1 MSGENAME
9 SLHFAD
15 GVAGADDAETL
26 FEQAILPVM
35 PDLLAYFVRR
45 VLPAE
50 DSADCLSETMLVVW
64 RKRGSLPQDDSE
76 RRAWAFGIAR
86 RVLGNYRRGSIRRN
100 ALSDLLR
107 DEIRTTAGSA
117 LTEGRDLL
125 SVLPASD
132 RELVQLI
139 IWDGF
144 GVAEA
149 GAILGIKP
157 SAARMRYA
165 RAKDRI
171 RRSLDAPG
179 QATERLEELFQ

>member
-1 MSGENAME
+1 
-9 SLHFAD
+9 
-15 GVAGADDAETL
+15 
-26 FEQAILPVM
+26 M

-50 DSADCLSETMLVVW
+50 DSADCLSETMLVLW
-64 RKRGSLPQDDSE
+64 RKRNSLPQDDSE

-86 RVLGNYRRGSIRRN
+86 RVLGNYRRGSIRRKG
-100 ALSDLLR
+100 LTDLLC
-107 DEIRTTAGSA
+107 DEIRATTGS
-117 LTEGRDLL
+117 TFTDGRDLL
-125 SVLPASD
+125 SVLPAPD

-149 GAILGIKP
+149 GAIIGIKP

-165 RAKDRI
+165 RAKERI
-171 RRSLDAPG
+171 RRSLDSPNQG
-179 QATERLEELFQ
+179 TERLEELFQ